1 MELIKTQKHTDLI
14 KIQEHAKFCFL
25 PEFEPKNIT
34 NESNGKVFGGLYFD
48 FKKGQ
53 KYFAA
58 SYFIGACWLEE
69 KQLALQIEPKIK
81 DLDYLCMFLKCFEHP
96 KVSQHLSEIYH
107 INFNQ
112 AKIALESSDFEITP
126 LLIVHFLQV
135 VKSIVKKGL
144 KKNYYPVE
152 ENLNAK
158 VKGKINISHTLKH
171 NIFKGQNH
179 KTVCN
184 YQTFGLDCLEN
195 RLLKKAL
202 KFVQSYLA
210 KSHIK
215 TEANLKHTLSY
226 CLAPFELVSDDV
238 DIRTLKTFKNNAFFK
253 EYSQG
258 LKLAK
263 MILKRFSYNLKN
275 TQNTQQTPPFYI
287 DMSLLFEQF
296 VYTLLL
302 KNNEVEYQVKGNYG
316 KVDFLVNDMIV
327 DTKYKPKYKKNKGY
341 KHQIEDI
348 RQLSGY
354 ARDEKIRTCLK
365 IDNTTIAKCLI
376 IYPNKD
382 KTDNDLSN
390 LWNDSEEIQGFVNFK
405 KIGVKL
411 PVHSPR

>member
-1 MELIKTQKHTDLI
+1 
-14 KIQEHAKFCFL
+14 
-25 PEFEPKNIT
+25 
-34 NESNGKVFGGLYFD
+34 
-48 FKKGQ
+48 
-53 KYFAA
+53 
-58 SYFIGACWLEE
+58 
-69 KQLALQIEPKIK
+69 
-81 DLDYLCMFLKCFEHP
+81 
-96 KVSQHLSEIYH
+96 
-107 INFNQ
+107 
-112 AKIALESSDFEITP
+112 
-126 LLIVHFLQV
+126 
-135 VKSIVKKGL
+135 
-144 KKNYYPVE
+144 
-152 ENLNAK
+152 
-158 VKGKINISHTLKH
+158 
-171 NIFKGQNH
+171 
-179 KTVCN
+179 
-184 YQTFGLDCLEN
+184 
-195 RLLKKAL
+195 
-202 KFVQSYLA
+202 
-210 KSHIK
+210 
-215 TEANLKHTLSY
+215 
-226 CLAPFELVSDDV
+226 VSDDV